1 MLIESFRSVRKWQI
15 DLWCKPLL
23 KSAFRIGC
31 GKATLECLDLE
42 NVGPLGVQ
50 LSGNGK
56 PLTLTVLSNYAERCP
71 LLLSISDS
79 LVGWSRLS
87 LPISHGSRQL
97 DCPMVAIQST
107 EVRLEGWAWWQQ
119 HSFVSFWRWWLS
131 FLVVQLLLV
140 YIWHGKEWDNFCRFF
155 GVG

>member
-1 MLIESFRSVRKWQI
+1 M
-15 DLWCKPLL
+15 L

-42 NVGPLGVQ
+42 NVGPLGEQ

-79 LVGWSRLS
+79 WWADQGFLS
-87 LPISHGSRQL
+87 QFPTDHDSWTV
-97 DCPMVAIQST
+97 P
-107 EVRLEGWAWWQQ
+107 WWRFNQRK
-119 HSFVSFWRWWLS
+119 FVSKDGHGGNNTVLFPFGDGDYPSWSFSCYLSTYDMAKNGTISVAFLAWARLGASVWLS
-131 FLVVQLLLV
+131 QWMV
-140 YIWHGKEWDNFCRFF
+140 
-155 GVG
+155 